1 MITLLASNNGA
12 HSSAHPCMRT
22 CASAESTQLF
32 LTGVETSAGVE
43 STARRAYDYGYNVV
57 LVVDAMTD
65 RDAETHRHCVERIF
79 PRLGETDTTDKV
91 LKLLKKT
98 PAR

>member
-1 MITLLASNNGA
+1 MITLLASNDGA
-12 HSSAHPCMRT
+12 HSSAHPCIEDLRKRGV
-22 CASAESTQLF
+22 TQVF
-32 LTGVETSAGVE
+32 LTGVATSAEVE
-43 STARRAYDYGYNVV
+43 STARSAYDYGYNVV

-79 PRLGETDTTDKV
+79 PRLGETDTTDNV